1 MAISTSLPLR
11 RSPAAQLGALHYSG
25 RHERMPRDGRPAHS
39 GVPRLNRQIMRFGS
53 IGVLS
58 TVLHLGLF
66 VAFQRASGATQAA
79 NLAALLAATVV
90 NTALN
95 RRWTFGITGASRALR
110 HQLQGLV
117 VFGVT
122 WASSAIALWL
132 LMYVS
137 ARPSTIDQGL
147 TVAVAM
153 VISTVVRFVAMRS
166 WMFGSHPGATVQA

>member
-1 MAISTSLPLR
+1 
-11 RSPAAQLGALHYSG
+11 
-25 RHERMPRDGRPAHS
+25 
-39 GVPRLNRQIMRFGS
+39 MRFGS

-66 VAFQRASGATQAA
+66 VVLQRASGATQAA

-95 RRWTFGITGASRALR
+95 RRWTFGITGANRALR